1 MLACVTKLS
10 HHPKPAKAGR
20 LGVYFLQVARLF
32 KLSDKHLVVAWN
44 YFFSSFFI
52 NIVIR
57 SMGKGKIRVLF
68 LSEAISVSV
77 CR

>member
-1 MLACVTKLS
+1 MAES
-10 HHPKPAKAGR
+10 
-20 LGVYFLQVARLF
+20 YFLG
-32 KLSDKHLVVAWN
+32 
-44 YFFSSFFI
+44 FSLGGVLAPRFI